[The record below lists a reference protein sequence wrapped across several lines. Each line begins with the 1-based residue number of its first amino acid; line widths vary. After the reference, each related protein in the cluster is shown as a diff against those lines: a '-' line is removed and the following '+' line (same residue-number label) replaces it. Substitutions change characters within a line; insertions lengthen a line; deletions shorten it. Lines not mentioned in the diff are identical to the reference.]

1 YSLHYQKS
9 RKSKLEH
16 KVFLAEA
23 GPDPR
28 IAFIESLLRDTNNP
42 GQIVVYNRSFEVMI
56 LNAIANDFPE
66 YKDDIDE
73 RISRVVDLMIPF
85 QKKWYYTP
93 SMQGSYSIK
102 KVLPALVPELSYG
115 GLQIADG
122 GTASVAFEHLHEEK
136 DIFKIEETRKNLLEY
151 CKLDTLAMVEIL
163 NSLIHLID

>member
-1 YSLHYQKS
+1 QKS